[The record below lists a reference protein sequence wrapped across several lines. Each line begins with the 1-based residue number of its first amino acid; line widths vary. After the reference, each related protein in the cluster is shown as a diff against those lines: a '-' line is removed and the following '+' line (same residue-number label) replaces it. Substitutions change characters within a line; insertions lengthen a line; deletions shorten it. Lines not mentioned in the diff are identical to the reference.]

1 MLTNSNEMCESFT
14 KPVTP
19 PKCWF
24 ETKFDLTVS
33 FYHQGLWGF
42 LSLEEL
48 SLGYLET
55 FAEARGQAVE
65 SRPVTVA
72 I

>member
-1 MLTNSNEMCESFT
+1 M
-14 KPVTP
+14 TP
-19 PKCWF
+19 PECWF

-33 FYHQGLWGF
+33 FYRQGLCF
-42 LSLEEL
+42 LLSLEEL

-55 FAEARGQAVE
+55 FAEARRQAVE